1 MVKSKSYGAKLQVE
15 NCIFREHRISET
27 KKRETKVKLLFFFA
41 FEFQALNVKNYIEIL
56 DDIISPRKDF
66 S

>member
-1 MVKSKSYGAKLQVE
+1 MVESKSYGAKLQVE

-41 FEFQALNVKNYIEIL
+41 FEFQALNVKNYK
-56 DDIISPRKDF
+56 DSGWYYFPQKDF

>member
-1 MVKSKSYGAKLQVE
+1 MVESKSYGAKLQVE

-41 FEFQALNVKNYIEIL
+41 FEFQALNVKNYR
-56 DDIISPRKDF
+56 DSG
-66 S
+66 